1 MRRRALL
8 GAPLLA
14 LMLAPRAARAE
25 GESFAAFLAGIRREA
40 AARGVSAATLDA
52 ALRDVTAP
60 DPAVAARRL
69 GQSEF
74 SRPIW
79 AYLAGAV
86 SAGRVARGRALAT
99 RHGALLASTERRT
112 GVPPA
117 IVLAVWGMESDF
129 GADAGSV
136 PTIRALATLAH
147 LGHQGSTFRE
157 ELLAALT
164 ILEAGAIAPARMRG
178 SWAGA
183 MGQTQFMPSSYLRH
197 ATDGD
202 GDGVADIWGSSA
214 DALASTATFL
224 AASGWRADAPWGT
237 EVALPP
243 GFDLAV
249 HAGAFPDF
257 ARRGVRRAD
266 GAALPGAGSALPG
279 AGSAS
284 LFLPAGRDGPAFLL
298 AEANW
303 EAIRAYNTSDAYA
316 LAVGHLS
323 DRIAGGDA
331 LSRPWPTAA
340 PRLDRDGIR
349 AVQRRLAAD
358 GLYAGEADGRLGRR
372 TRDAVRVYQIRAGL
386 VPDGYA
392 DPALLVHLTGE
403 R

>member
-8 GAPLLA
+8 FAALLS
-14 LMLAPRAARAE
+14 PVAARAQE
-25 GESFAAFLAGIRREA
+25 TFAAFVAGIRREA
-40 AARGVSAATLDA
+40 AAWGIAEKTLDA
-52 ALRDVTAP
+52 AFRDVTAP
-60 DPAVAARRL
+60 DPKVAARRQ

-74 SRPIW
+74 SRPVW

-86 SAGRVARGRALAT
+86 SAGRVARGRALAA
-99 RHGALLASTERRT
+99 RHADLLASTERRT

-117 IVLAVWGMESDF
+117 VVVAVWGMESDF
-129 GADAGSV
+129 GADSGSI
-136 PTIRALATLAH
+136 PTIRALATLAF
-147 LGHQGSTFRE
+147 LGHGGGTFRE
-157 ELLAALT
+157 ELLAALR
-164 ILEAGAIAPARMRG
+164 ILEAGHIAPERMRG

-202 GDGVADIWGSSA
+202 GDGVADIWGSGS

-224 AASGWRADAPWGT
+224 AASGWRAGQPWGA
-237 EVALPP
+237 EVALPDDV
-243 GFDLAV
+243 DLAA
-249 HAGAFPDF
+249 HKADFSDF
-257 ARRGVRRAD
+257 ARRGLRRAD
-266 GAALPGAGSALPG
+266 GAPLPRSGE
-279 AGSAS
+279 AS

-316 LAVGHLS
+316 LAVGHLA
-323 DRIAGGDA
+323 DRIAGGA
-331 LSRPWPTAA
+331 PLARAWPTAA
-340 PRLDRDGIR
+340 PLLDRAGIR

-358 GLYAGEADGRLGRR
+358 GLYSGEADGRLGRR
-372 TRDAVRVYQIRAGL
+372 TRDAVRAYQIRAGL

-392 DPALLVHLTGE
+392 GPALLAHLNGA